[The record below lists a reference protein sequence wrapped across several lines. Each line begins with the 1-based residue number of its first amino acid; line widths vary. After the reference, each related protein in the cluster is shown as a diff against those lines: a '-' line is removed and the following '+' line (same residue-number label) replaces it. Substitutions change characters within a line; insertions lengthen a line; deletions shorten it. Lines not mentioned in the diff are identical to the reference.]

1 MEAPRNLSRSSI
13 ITWVIGVLSAVTITV
28 FGFWKSSMD
37 DLLERE
43 TKRADRAEIE
53 NDRLRAELSKCQ
65 NEKNLYEVIHRFGVA
80 PGRKTVEVTP
90 EQQNTDSYEN

>member
-13 ITWVIGVLSAVTITV
+13 ITWVIGVLSAVTVAV

-43 TKRADRAEIE
+43 TKRADRAETE
-53 NDRLRAELSKCQ
+53 KDRPQSELSKCQ

-80 PGRKTVEVTP
+80 PGKKTVEVTP

>member
-13 ITWVIGVLSAVTITV
+13 ISWVIGVLSAVTVTV

-43 TKRADRAEIE
+43 TKRADRAEDD
-53 NDRLRAELSKCQ
+53 NDKLRAELSKCQ

-90 EQQNTDSYEN
+90 DQQNTDDYEN